1 MLITLYG
8 INNIGKS
15 TQAKKLVERL
25 EREGKTVK
33 YIKYP
38 VYEIKPTGRFLNDF
52 LRGGGVEQAAEA
64 ATEEELQMWFALNRY
79 QFEPTLKKWLAE
91 GVIVV
96 AEDYTGTGIAW
107 GATKGVN
114 LEWLEQLNK
123 YLVREDL
130 AILLD
135 GERFKEAVEE
145 GHVHETNDEFMKRS
159 REVHLMLGEKYGWKK
174 VQVTGGIEE
183 TAEKVYVMLDEYINL
198 CIIPSI

>member
-25 EREGKTVK
+25 ESEGKTVK

-38 VYEIKPTGRFLNDF
+38 VYEIEPTGRFLNDF
-52 LRGGGVEQAAEA
+52 LRGGGRVS
-64 ATEEELQMWFALNRY
+64 EEELQMWFALNRY
-79 QFEPTLKKWLAE
+79 QFEPTLKKWLEE

-96 AEDYTGTGIAW
+96 AEDYTGTGLAW
-107 GATKGVN
+107 GTAKGAN
-114 LEWLEQLNK
+114 LEWLESLNK

-145 GHVHETNDEFMKRS
+145 GHVHETNEEFMRKS

-174 VQVTGGIEE
+174 VEVTGGIEE
-183 TAEKVYVMLDEYINL
+183 TAEKVWDQISKHLE
-198 CIIPSI
+198 STSS

>member
-25 EREGKTVK
+25 ESEGKTVK

-38 VYEIKPTGRFLNDF
+38 VYEIEPTGRFLNDF
-52 LRGGGVEQAAEA
+52 YVVEVRTGGKS
-64 ATEEELQMWFALNRY
+64 ATEEELQMWFTLNRY
-79 QFEPTLKKWLAE
+79 QFEPTLKKWLEE
-91 GVIVV
+91 GVIVI
-96 AEDYTGTGIAW
+96 AEDYTGTGLAW
-107 GATKGVN
+107 GTTKGAN
-114 LEWLEQLNK
+114 LEWLDGLNK

-145 GHVHETNDEFMKRS
+145 GHVHETNEDFMRKS
-159 REVHLMLGEKYGWKK
+159 RELHLMLGEKYGWKK
-174 VQVTGGIEE
+174 VQVSGGIEE
-183 TAEKVYVMLDEYINL
+183 TAERVWDQVKFLV
-198 CIIPSI
+198 

>member
-38 VYEIKPTGRFLNDF
+38 VYEIEPTGRFLNDF
-52 LRGGGVEQAAEA
+52 LRSGAAQRVS
-64 ATEEELQMWFALNRY
+64 EEELQMWFALNRY
-79 QFEPTLKKWLAE
+79 QFEPELKKMLAD
-91 GVIVV
+91 GVIVI
-96 AEDYTGTGIAW
+96 AEDYTGTGLAW
-107 GATKGVN
+107 GVTKGAN
-114 LEWLEQLNK
+114 LEWLESLNK

-135 GERFKEAVEE
+135 GERFGHAAEE
-145 GHVHETNDEFMKRS
+145 GHLHESQDELVKKCRD
-159 REVHLMLGEKYGWKK
+159 VHLMLGEKYGWKK
-174 VQVTGGIEE
+174 VQVVEGIEE
-183 TAEKVYVMLDEYINL
+183 TAENLWDVINL
-198 CIIPSI
+198 HL

>member
-25 EREGKTVK
+25 ESEGKTVK

-38 VYEIKPTGRFLNDF
+38 VYEIEPTGRFLNDF
-52 LRGGGVEQAAEA
+52 LRGGGS
-64 ATEEELQMWFALNRY
+64 ATEEELQMWFTLNRY
-79 QFEPTLKKWLAE
+79 QFEPTLKKWLEE
-91 GVIVV
+91 GVIVI
-96 AEDYTGTGIAW
+96 AEDYTGTGLAW
-107 GATKGVN
+107 GTTKGAN
-114 LEWLEQLNK
+114 LEWLDGLNK

-135 GERFKEAVEE
+135 GERFKEAVEA
-145 GHVHETNDEFMKRS
+145 GHVHETNEDFMRKS

-174 VQVTGGIEE
+174 VTVVNGVDE
-183 TAEKVYVMLDEYINL
+183 TAERVWDQVKFLV
-198 CIIPSI
+198 